1 MSQIHTGH
9 RERLRKRME
18 NEGLNGFQPH
28 EILELILF
36 YSIPRADTN
45 PIAHRLLAHFGSLS
59 AVLEAPR
66 SELMKIEGIGAAS
79 ATLLS
84 MIPAISRRYLVDKN
98 DAGVVLDSPKKL
110 GEFIH
115 PYFIGTNNE
124 QLYLICLDKKRK
136 LLNCTLLAEG
146 SLGKVSVDMRLI
158 IETVVRCSASS
169 VALAHNHTQ
178 GFALPSHDDIRVTS
192 CIADALKVLSVDV
205 VDHIIVARDDYVS
218 FAESGLMITT

>member
-1 MSQIHTGH
+1 MSQVHIGH
-9 RERLRKRME
+9 RERLRKRLE
-18 NEGLNGFQPH
+18 NDGIDGFQPH

-45 PIAHRLLAHFGSLS
+45 PIAHRLLAYFGSLS

-66 SELMKIEGIGAAS
+66 SELMKVDGIGAAS
-79 ATLLS
+79 ASLLS
-84 MIPAISRRYLVDKN
+84 MIPALSRRYLVDKN
-98 DAGVVLDSPKKL
+98 DAGTVLDTPEKI
-110 GEFIH
+110 GEFIK
-115 PYFIGTNNE
+115 PYFIGVNNE

-158 IETVVRCSASS
+158 AETIIRCSASS

-178 GFALPSHDDIRVTS
+178 GFALPSNDDIRVTTR
-192 CIADALKVLSVDV
+192 IAENLKMLSVDV
-205 VDHIIVARDDYVS
+205 VDHIIVAQDDFIS
-218 FAESGLMITT
+218 FAQSGLFVR